1 MKVNRQ
7 NLTEEYTTT
16 SSWVK
21 DFSNTLV
28 KDADY
33 LGNLRSIMKKRNDFD
48 TIEEKMAD
56 LKSRVGFDLI
66 KNVDTDAS
74 SSIKEASCDCDTCDT
89 CSSPASGDNISE
101 EDMRAVKAVKQ
112 IISYISDLVK
122 DRPEI
127 GYGAVMSHCR
137 EHPGLNFDRIEGRLN
152 ERFSD
157 TIRNIVN
164 SQKKDPEAVEYI
176 SGEDI
181 ASSYD
186 DKADL
191 ADYYSHASG

>member
-1 MKVNRQ
+1 
-7 NLTEEYTTT
+7 
-16 SSWVK
+16 
-21 DFSNTLV
+21 
-28 KDADY
+28 
-33 LGNLRSIMKKRNDFD
+33 MKKRNDFD

-66 KNVDTDAS
+66 KNVDTDNS
-74 SSIKEASCDCDTCDT
+74 GSIKEASCECDTCET
-89 CSSPASGDNISE
+89 CSPASPKDDLSE

-112 IISYISDLVK
+112 IINYITDLVN

-152 ERFSD
+152 DKFSD
-157 TIRNIVN
+157 LIRTIVN
-164 SQKKDPEAVEYI
+164 SHKKDPEAVEYI